1 MSKKSS
7 SMLIIACIEAV
18 MLLQGCTASRNL
30 MEHSSL
36 KTESKM
42 SATIFLD
49 PVVASQKTVLL
60 QIRNTSDKA
69 NFDPKD
75 KIVLRLTNSGYKIT
89 NDPNKAHYLL
99 QANIL
104 KVGEAKPEDVQN
116 AIIGGYGG
124 ALEGGAVGALAGLYS
139 NNRMSPLTGGLAGAA
154 VGMIADSMVKNV
166 TYNVITDIQI
176 SERAS
181 SGVKISEYNSA
192 KLRQGTSG
200 SKQVISNQMT
210 NWKRYQTRV
219 VSSANKVNLAFE
231 DAVPALS
238 DGIAQT
244 ISGIF
249 G

>member
-1 MSKKSS
+1 MRKKSS
-7 SMLIIACIEAV
+7 NMLIIACFSAA
-18 MLLQGCTASRNL
+18 MLQGCTASRNL

-49 PVVASQKTVLL
+49 PVAPQHKTVLL

-69 NFDPKD
+69 NFNPKD
-75 KIVLRLTNSGYKIT
+75 KIIVKLTNAGYKIT
-89 NDPNKAHYLL
+89 DDPNKAHYLL

-104 KVGEAKPEDVQN
+104 KVGEAQPSDFQH
-116 AIIGGYGG
+116 ALTGGYGG

-139 NNRMSPLTGGLAGAA
+139 NNRMSTLTGGLTGAA
-154 VGMIADSMVKNV
+154 IGMISDAMVKNV

-181 SGVKISEYNSA
+181 SGVRISESNTA

-200 SKQVISNQMT
+200 SKQVTSNEST
-210 NWKRYQTRV
+210 IWKRYQTRV

-231 DAVPALS
+231 DAVSALS

-244 ISGIF
+244 VSGIL